1 MKKTT
6 CNTLLR
12 HALLLTACVAGLVSC
27 QKALQEVAPEGASE
41 ISFAAE
47 NASFVME
54 ADTKAST
61 GTSEVTAL
69 NTFRVAATTGA
80 AGAEAS
86 VWNNVAFTQ
95 IGTSGNYTGGKTW
108 PASNPNYN
116 FYATNKT
123 GDTPMT
129 FTAGGATIAAANTQ
143 DIVCAYLPYG
153 SVTYKAKNTLSFE
166 HIFARVNTV
175 TVEAESGYTVSGV
188 TVSITPVT
196 GGTYNLRTG
205 KGKTDGTG
213 WSGLTTGSLT
223 TIANQVGA
231 NSNDIWLVPGR
242 YTITASWTAT
252 QTGGSSVPYTSK
264 TVDVDITG
272 GKKNNITATLGGE
285 MVFGVEVEAFADN
298 EVPLTFGLH
307 QSSSGERFNY
317 AGGTGK
323 LTLSGYAGTWSME
336 YSTDGGSTFSST
348 TPSNVTVTRTSSNQG
363 VQEFDVVL
371 APASPSSTGVTL
383 GTWPTDSRHNTVLGS
398 AGSPVDLSI
407 LDVHG
412 DVLPGGRTTANTYV
426 VHAPGTYMIPLVYG
440 NAITDGAANNKAYVA
455 QVTGSGVVSNFKN
468 AYDTNISSPYIETDV
483 AANSHSLGGASLA
496 WSDRSGLVSVKSAL
510 ETHGGI
516 KYLVF
521 EVPAGSIGYGNAVV
535 SVKDNSDNVV
545 WSWLVWVTGNEL
557 WDDTVEARVSPATE
571 QVSFL
576 SEAIGNIYPTG
587 TGNVYDAFDCVV
599 KFKTT
604 GGQELFYTIA
614 RSAARVYTT
623 FNGSTTTVL
632 YQFGRPTPQRG
643 NNNTV
648 AEGAFSISDGTQVS
662 AATMLKNPTVFYK
675 REASPYN
682 WCSDNSS
689 QFYNIW
695 NNNQAG
701 ADQNK
706 DIIKTV
712 YDPCPAGYAMP
723 KRNAFQYF
731 TTNGNGYSA
740 SGDDVGNY
748 VYFNVIDKN
757 GDSSISA
764 ADFVRGW
771 YMKAHATDNVGIYF
785 PAAGY
790 RDSSSGSVYYV
801 GGYGYY
807 WSSSPRSTDTGRS
820 LYFRSTYLI
829 PLSEYYRAHGFSVR
843 PARIQ

>member
-1 MKKTT
+1 MKKYT
-6 CNTLLR
+6 CSFF
-12 HALLLTACVAGLVSC
+12 LTVLSLAAAAVMGLSSC
-27 QKALQEVAPEGASE
+27 HKEIVEEVPSGSE
-41 ISFAAE
+41 ICFGAE
-47 NASFVME
+47 NGSFVME
-54 ADTKAST
+54 AETKAST
-61 GTSEVTAL
+61 GTTEVTSLAS
-69 NTFRVAATTGA
+69 FKVAATTGS
-80 AGAEAS
+80 AGSESS
-86 VWNNVAFTQ
+86 VWNNVSFS
-95 IGTSGNYTGGKTW
+95 GTTDFTGGKTW
-108 PASNPNYN
+108 PASDPHYT
-116 FYATNKT
+116 FYATNLS
-123 GDTPMT
+123 GNTPMT
-129 FTAGGATIAAANTQ
+129 FNAAGTTISATNTQ
-143 DIVCAYLPYG
+143 DVVCAYLPDA
-153 SVTYKAKNTLSFE
+153 SVTYKAKNVLSFE
-166 HIFARVNTV
+166 HIFARIANVV
-175 TVEAESGYTVSGV
+175 VVQESGYTVSSV
-188 TVSITPVT
+188 TVSVTPKT

-205 KGKTDGTG
+205 AGQSDGTG
-213 WSGLTTGSLT
+213 WSGLTTGSAT
-223 TIANQVGA
+223 TIASAVGT
-231 NSNDIWLVPGR
+231 NTNDVWLVPGQ

-252 QTGGSSVPYTSK
+252 QSGGSSVSYSNK
-264 TVDVDITG
+264 TVNVDITG
-272 GKKNNITATLGGE
+272 GKKNTITATLGGE
-285 MVFGVEVEAFADN
+285 MVFGVSLEAFDDN

-307 QSSSGERFNY
+307 QSSSGARY
-317 AGGTGK
+317 SYTGGSES
-323 LTLSGYAGTWSME
+323 LTLSGYSGTWTYE
-336 YSTDGGSTFSST
+336 FSTDGGSTYSAVA
-348 TPSNVTVTRTSSNQG
+348 PSGVSVSKTSSNQG
-363 VQEFDVVL
+363 TQVYSITLD
-371 APASPSSTGVTL
+371 AASPSSTGVAL

-412 DVLPGGRTTANTYV
+412 DILSGGRTTANTYV

-455 QVTGSGVVSNFKN
+455 QVTGSGIVSNFKN

-483 AANSHSLGGASLA
+483 AANSHSVASASLA

-535 SVKDNSDNVV
+535 SVKDNSGNVV
-545 WSWLVWVTGNEL
+545 WSWLVWVSGNEL

-599 KFKTT
+599 KFMTS
-604 GGQELFYTIA
+604 GGQEIFYTIA
-614 RSAARVYTT
+614 RSSARVYTA

-643 NNNTV
+643 NNNSV
-648 AEGAFSISDGTQVS
+648 AEGAFSISDGAQVS

-675 REASPYN
+675 RGESPYN
-682 WCSDNSS
+682 WCSDNGS

-701 ADQNK
+701 ADQNR

-712 YDPCPAGYAMP
+712 YDPSPAGYAMP

-731 TTNGNGYSA
+731 TTTGNGYSA
-740 SGDDVGNY
+740 SGESVGNY

-771 YMKAHATDNVGIYF
+771 YMKAYATDNVGIYF
-785 PAAGY
+785 PAAGCRY
-790 RDSSSGSVYYV
+790 TGDGAVYSV
-801 GGYGYY
+801 GGYGNY
-807 WSSSPRSTDTGRS
+807 WSSSPYSAGSGRY
-820 LYFRSTYLI
+820 LYFYSTYLY
-829 PLSEYYRAHGFSVR
+829 PLDYYYRAYGFSVR